1 MSRIGL
7 KPINIPDNATLS
19 IDEGVV
25 SVAGTLGKLTQ
36 EIPNGIQ
43 IKVEEKVV
51 SLSRDNDQKPVK
63 SSHGMMRATIANMI
77 EGVSKGWEKKLELI
91 GTGYRARMEGNALH
105 LSIGYSHPVLIT
117 PPDGV
122 SFVVEGQNIVVVK
135 GYDKQ
140 QVGLIASKIRAVR
153 SPEPYKE
160 KGIRYV
166 NEVVRRKAGK
176 DAKA

>member
-7 KPINIPDNATLS
+7 KPINIPNNTTLS

-25 SVAGTLGKLTQ
+25 SVSGTLGKLTQ
-36 EIPNGIQ
+36 KIPHGINV
-43 IKVEEKVV
+43 KTEDSVV
-51 SLSRDNDQKPVK
+51 SLSRDNEQKPVK

-77 EGVSKGWEKKLELI
+77 EGVSNGWERKLELI
-91 GTGYRARMEGNALH
+91 GTGYRAKMEGNALH

-117 PPDGV
+117 PPNGV
-122 SFVVEGQNIVVVK
+122 SFLVEGQNIVVVK

-140 QVGLIASKIRAVR
+140 QVGLITSKIRAVR
-153 SPEPYKE
+153 PPEPYKG
-160 KGIRYV
+160 KGIRYL

-176 DAKA
+176 AAKA